1 DNPDVADA
9 QATTADIGSGTCTR
23 PDGSSGNCNIQY
35 SGVINYI
42 NRFGQVNTGAKVRLK
57 GGAEVPN
64 NTEDYNGGADNVADL
79 YYTALRYIRG
89 LGGESSG
96 SRANYLLARN
106 YGGGNSNEA
115 SDKYKRADG
124 MPAIRDWYN
133 TGREQPI
140 RWAPGQKVGSDYDP
154 ILYQ

>member
-1 DNPDVADA
+1 KLRYSVFGYQTSDENNEGAVLRARQKLVGPVEPGEKPYPDRVGRITGIDNPEWDPTTGVILDNPDVAHA

-35 SGVINYI
+35 SGVIIYI
-42 NRFGQVNTGAKVRLK
+42 KRFGQVNTGAKVRLK

-89 LGGESSG
+89 LGGE
-96 SRANYLLARN
+96 
-106 YGGGNSNEA
+106 A
-115 SDKYKRADG
+115 S
-124 MPAIRDWYN
+124 
-133 TGREQPI
+133 
-140 RWAPGQKVGSDYDP
+140 
-154 ILYQ
+154 